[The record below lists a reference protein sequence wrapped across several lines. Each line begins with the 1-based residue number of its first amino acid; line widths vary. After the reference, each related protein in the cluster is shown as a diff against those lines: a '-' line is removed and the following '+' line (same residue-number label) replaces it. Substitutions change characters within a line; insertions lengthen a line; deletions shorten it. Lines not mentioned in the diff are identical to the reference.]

1 MNKTTVEIDLGKNSY
16 DIKIGNNLLE
26 EKAFTEFLKHKE
38 VMLIYDQNL
47 DIKEIKYIDQIL
59 DKAGV
64 TVKVDLGIKA
74 TEKNKS
80 YKSLN
85 QIQDLLIE
93 NRFSRD
99 CLLIGFGGGII
110 CDLTGFA
117 AATYQRGV
125 DFMLIP
131 TSLLAQIDASV
142 GGKTGINHPQGKNMI
157 GSFHQPKLVLID
169 TNYLSTLPEREVRCG
184 LVEMIKHGLI
194 IDKDYFSWL
203 EENTDSILK
212 LERST
217 ITEAIKRSV
226 EIKSSIVSK
235 DEKESGVRALLN
247 FGHTYGHALELIGN
261 YEDYKHG
268 EAVALG
274 IKAASRLSEMMG
286 HLTEE
291 DLKRI
296 NSLFVK
302 AGINTKTVRKINSE
316 ELYSVMQSDKKKKGK
331 NLNFII
337 LEEIGKAVKI
347 DSLTKEKVQQSI
359 EKSLLPR

>member
-1 MNKTTVEIDLGKNSY
+1 M
-16 DIKIGNNLLE
+16 
-26 EKAFTEFLKHKE
+26 
-38 VMLIYDQNL
+38 
-47 DIKEIKYIDQIL
+47 
-59 DKAGV
+59 
-64 TVKVDLGIKA
+64 
-74 TEKNKS
+74 
-80 YKSLN
+80 
-85 QIQDLLIE
+85 
-93 NRFSRD
+93 
-99 CLLIGFGGGII
+99 
-110 CDLTGFA
+110 
-117 AATYQRGV
+117 
-125 DFMLIP
+125 
-131 TSLLAQIDASV
+131 
-142 GGKTGINHPQGKNMI
+142 
-157 GSFHQPKLVLID
+157 
-169 TNYLSTLPEREVRCG
+169 
-184 LVEMIKHGLI
+184 
-194 IDKDYFSWL
+194 
-203 EENTDSILK
+203 
-212 LERST
+212 
-217 ITEAIKRSV
+217 
-226 EIKSSIVSK
+226 
-235 DEKESGVRALLN
+235 LN

>member
-16 DIKIGNNLLE
+16 DIKIGNNLFE
-26 EKAFTEFLKHKE
+26 ENTFTKFLKHKE

-47 DIKEIKYIDQIL
+47 DTKEINNINHFL
-59 DKAGV
+59 DKSGV
-64 TVKVDLGIKA
+64 AVKVDLGIKA

-80 YKSLN
+80 YKSLS

-93 NRFSRD
+93 NRFSRE

-125 DFMLIP
+125 DFILIP

-157 GSFHQPKLVLID
+157 GSFHQPKLVLIE

-194 IDKDYFSWL
+194 VDKYYFNWL
-203 EENTDSILK
+203 EKNIDSILE
-212 LERST
+212 LEEPI

-226 EIKSSIVSK
+226 EIKSNIVSM
-235 DEKESGVRALLN
+235 DEKESGIRALLN

-274 IKAASRLSEMMG
+274 IKAALKLSEMMG

-296 NSLFVK
+296 NTLFVK
-302 AGINTKTVRKINSE
+302 AGINTKTIKKINSE
-316 ELYSVMQSDKKKKGK
+316 ELYSAMQLDKKKQGK
-331 NLNFII
+331 NLNFIV
-337 LEEIGKAVKI
+337 LEEIGKAIKV
-347 DSLTKEKVQQSI
+347 DNLSKEKVLESI
-359 EKSLLPR
+359 ERSLFPH

>member
-16 DIKIGNNLLE
+16 DIKIGNNLFE
-26 EKAFTEFLKHKE
+26 ENTFTKFLKHKE

-47 DIKEIKYIDQIL
+47 DTKEISNINHFL
-59 DKAGV
+59 DKSGV
-64 TVKVDLGIKA
+64 AVKVDLGIKA

-80 YKSLN
+80 YKSLS

-93 NRFSRD
+93 NRFSRE

-125 DFMLIP
+125 DFILIP

-157 GSFHQPKLVLID
+157 GSFHQPKLVLIE

-194 IDKDYFSWL
+194 VDKYYFNWL
-203 EENTDSILK
+203 EKNIDSILE
-212 LERST
+212 LEEPI

-226 EIKSSIVSK
+226 EIKSNIVSM
-235 DEKESGVRALLN
+235 DEKESGIRALLN

-274 IKAASRLSEMMG
+274 IKAALKLSEMMG

-296 NSLFVK
+296 NTLFVK
-302 AGINTKTVRKINSE
+302 AGINTKTIKKINSE
-316 ELYSVMQSDKKKKGK
+316 ELYSAMQLDKKKQGK
-331 NLNFII
+331 NLNFIV
-337 LEEIGKAVKI
+337 LEEIGKAIKV
-347 DSLTKEKVQQSI
+347 DNLSKEKVLESI
-359 EKSLLPR
+359 ERSLFPH

>member
-1 MNKTTVEIDLGKNSY
+1 MNKTTVEIDLGENSY
-16 DIKIGNNLLE
+16 DIKIGNNLFE
-26 EKAFTEFLKHKE
+26 ENTFTKFLKHKE

-47 DIKEIKYIDQIL
+47 DTKEINNINHFL
-59 DKAGV
+59 DKSGV
-64 TVKVDLGIKA
+64 AVKVDLGIKA

-80 YKSLN
+80 YKSLS

-99 CLLIGFGGGII
+99 CLLIGLGGGII

-125 DFMLIP
+125 DFILIP

-157 GSFHQPKLVLID
+157 GSFHQPKLVLIE

-194 IDKDYFSWL
+194 VDKDYFNWL
-203 EENTDSILK
+203 EKNIDSILE
-212 LERST
+212 LEEPI

-226 EIKSSIVSK
+226 EIKSNIVSM
-235 DEKESGVRALLN
+235 DEKESGIRALLN

-274 IKAASRLSEMMG
+274 IKAALKLSEMMG

-296 NSLFVK
+296 NTLFVK
-302 AGINTKTVRKINSE
+302 AGINTKTIKKINSE
-316 ELYSVMQSDKKKKGK
+316 ELYSAMQLDKKKQGK
-331 NLNFII
+331 NLNFIV
-337 LEEIGKAVKI
+337 LEEIGKAIKV
-347 DSLTKEKVQQSI
+347 DNLSKEKVLESI
-359 EKSLLPR
+359 ERSLFPH

>member
-1 MNKTTVEIDLGKNSY
+1 MNKTTVEIDLGENSY
-16 DIKIGNNLLE
+16 DIKIGNNLFE
-26 EKAFTEFLKHKE
+26 ENTFTKFLKHKE

-47 DIKEIKYIDQIL
+47 DTKEINNINHFL
-59 DKAGV
+59 DKSGV
-64 TVKVDLGIKA
+64 AVKVDLGIKA

-80 YKSLN
+80 YKSLS

-99 CLLIGFGGGII
+99 CLLIGLGGGII

-125 DFMLIP
+125 DFILIP

-157 GSFHQPKLVLID
+157 GSFHQPKLVLIE

-194 IDKDYFSWL
+194 VDKYYFNWL
-203 EENTDSILK
+203 EKNIDSILE
-212 LERST
+212 LEEPI

-226 EIKSSIVSK
+226 EIKSNIVSM
-235 DEKESGVRALLN
+235 DEKESGIRALLN

-274 IKAASRLSEMMG
+274 IKAALKLSEMMG
-286 HLTEE
+286 HLTKE

-296 NSLFVK
+296 NTLFVK
-302 AGINTKTVRKINSE
+302 AGINTKTIKKINSE
-316 ELYSVMQSDKKKKGK
+316 ELYSAMQLDKKKQGK
-331 NLNFII
+331 NLNFIV
-337 LEEIGKAVKI
+337 LEEIGKAIKV
-347 DSLTKEKVQQSI
+347 DNLSKEKVLESI
-359 EKSLLPR
+359 ERSLFPH

>member
-16 DIKIGNNLLE
+16 DIKIGSNLFE
-26 EKAFTEFLKHKE
+26 EKAFTKFLKHKE

-47 DIKEIKYIDQIL
+47 DTKEISNINHFL
-59 DKAGV
+59 DKSGV
-64 TVKVDLGIKA
+64 VVKVDLGIKA

-125 DFMLIP
+125 DFILIP

-157 GSFHQPKLVLID
+157 GSFHQPKLVLIE
-169 TNYLSTLPEREVRCG
+169 TNFLSTLPEREVRCG

-194 IDKDYFSWL
+194 VDKYYFNWL
-203 EENTDSILK
+203 EKNIDSILE
-212 LERST
+212 LEEPI

-226 EIKSSIVSK
+226 EIKSNIVSM
-235 DEKESGVRALLN
+235 DEKESGIRALLN

-274 IKAASRLSEMMG
+274 IKAALKLSEMMG

-296 NSLFVK
+296 NTLFVK
-302 AGINTKTVRKINSE
+302 AGINTKTIRKINSE
-316 ELYSVMQSDKKKKGK
+316 ELYSAMQLDKKKQGK
-331 NLNFII
+331 NLNFIV
-337 LEEIGKAVKI
+337 LEEIGKAIKV
-347 DSLTKEKVQQSI
+347 DNLSKEKVLESI
-359 EKSLLPR
+359 ERSLFPH

>member
-1 MNKTTVEIDLGKNSY
+1 MNKTTVEIDLGENSY
-16 DIKIGNNLLE
+16 DIKIGNNLFE
-26 EKAFTEFLKHKE
+26 ENTFTKFLKHKE

-47 DIKEIKYIDQIL
+47 DTKEINNINHFL
-59 DKAGV
+59 DKSGV
-64 TVKVDLGIKA
+64 AVKVDLGIKA

-80 YKSLN
+80 YKSLS

-99 CLLIGFGGGII
+99 CLLIGLGGGII

-125 DFMLIP
+125 DFILIP

-157 GSFHQPKLVLID
+157 GSFHQPKLVLIE

-194 IDKDYFSWL
+194 VDKDYFNWL
-203 EENTDSILK
+203 EKNIDSILE
-212 LERST
+212 LEEPL

-226 EIKSSIVSK
+226 EIKSNIVSM
-235 DEKESGVRALLN
+235 DEKESGIRALLN

-274 IKAASRLSEMMG
+274 IKAALKLSEMMG

-296 NSLFVK
+296 NTLFVK
-302 AGINTKTVRKINSE
+302 AGINTKTIKKINSE
-316 ELYSVMQSDKKKKGK
+316 ELYSAMQLDKKKQGK

-337 LEEIGKAVKI
+337 LEEIGKAIKV
-347 DSLTKEKVQQSI
+347 DNLSKEKVLESI
-359 EKSLLPR
+359 ERSLFPH